1 MEFISRFIWL
11 IDKNTQVFMAGRLK
25 KYGIGNGQ
33 LPMLMLLYNY
43 KGILNQ
49 KEISGLLNIDK
60 AATARAAG
68 KLLREGFIER
78 TADKSDRRMQ
88 RVILTG
94 KALKLKTDLFNI
106 IDGWQKILLKGF
118 NDNDRASV
126 FKLLETMK
134 NNSRDYKRS
143 DN

>member
-49 KEISGLLNIDK
+49 KEISRLLNIDK

-78 TADKSDRRMQ
+78 TTDKSDRRMQ
-88 RVILTG
+88 RVVLTG
-94 KALKLKTDLFNI
+94 KALKLKTDLFKI
-106 IDGWQKILLKGF
+106 VEDWQKILLSGF
-118 NDNDRASV
+118 DDNEKASA
-126 FKLLETMK
+126 FKLLEKIK
-134 NNSRDYKRS
+134 NNSRDYNK
-143 DN
+143 